1 MIGWNKKKI
10 GKIFL
15 VSEQFIS
22 NLPQKKAL
30 QANGII
36 IFQAVDCPRSS
47 FLIMQKWNGQLNPCW
62 LLDVH
67 FKEDWCRM
75 ENKAVQQSLN
85 MFRKSAV
92 NLVKQFKT
100 RNNSKQPIS
109 HIMFQCMLDSNII
122 SRVVVEN

>member
-1 MIGWNKKKI
+1 
-10 GKIFL
+10 
-15 VSEQFIS
+15 
-22 NLPQKKAL
+22 
-30 QANGII
+30 
-36 IFQAVDCPRSS
+36 
-47 FLIMQKWNGQLNPCW
+47 
-62 LLDVH
+62 
-67 FKEDWCRM
+67 M